1 MAQSDTLYRYL
12 FENYQVR
19 GELVQLDKTLQA
31 ILSQQDYPSR
41 IRHII
46 GELLAATSLLTATLK
61 FQGDITVQ
69 LQGNGAL
76 HYVAIN
82 GNNRQQMRGVARWDA
97 ARFNN
102 NHALAELIGGQA
114 RLVITITPNNGERY
128 QGIVQLDAA
137 GIAETIEA
145 YFAQSEQLP
154 THLWLFYQDDPKNPC
169 CAGSLIQQ
177 LPANGSNVADDYSH
191 IRELTQTITAKEL
204 FTLPAEELLYR
215 LYHQEQVRLFEP
227 QPIEFS
233 CSCSKERCQSALFSM
248 DETELLQICDE
259 QGVIAMH
266 CEFCGS
272 QYQFN
277 RDAIEQLFHGA
288 SHKPST
294 H

>member
-19 GELVQLDKTLQA
+19 GELVQLDNTLQT
-31 ILSQQDYPSR
+31 ILSQQDYPTR
-41 IRHII
+41 IRQII

-97 ARFNN
+97 TLFDDT
-102 NHALAELIGGQA
+102 HSLAKLVGKQA
-114 RLVITITPNNGERY
+114 RLVITISPDNGERY
-128 QGIVQLDAA
+128 QGIVQLETA
-137 GIAETIEA
+137 GISASIEA

-169 CAGSLIQQ
+169 CAGTLIQQ
-177 LPANGSNVADDYSH
+177 LPANGSNAADDYNH

-215 LYHQEQVRLFEP
+215 LYHQEQVRIFDP
-227 QPIEFS
+227 QPVEFA

-248 DETELLQICDE
+248 DEAELLQICDE
-259 QGVIAMH
+259 QGAITMH

-272 QYQFN
+272 QYRFN
-277 RDAIEQLFHGA
+277 HEAIEQLFHGS
-288 SHKPST
+288 SHKPSA